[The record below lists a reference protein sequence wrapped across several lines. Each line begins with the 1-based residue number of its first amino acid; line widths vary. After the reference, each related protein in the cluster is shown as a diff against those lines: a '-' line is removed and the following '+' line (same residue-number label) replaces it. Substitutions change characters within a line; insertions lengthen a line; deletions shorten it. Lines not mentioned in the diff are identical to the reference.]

1 MLLTALLCAAAFV
14 AGFVD
19 AVAGGGGL
27 IQLPALL
34 ILLPGTPIPTL
45 FGTSKLAGFAGTASA
60 AAGYVRQRIEIRWH
74 VILPAAVAS
83 GVASWIG
90 AHAVS
95 SLRPDAIRPLVIV
108 LLVVVAAYTL
118 RQKDFGAL
126 RHAPR
131 PPRTEL
137 LLAVAGGGAIG
148 FYDGFFGPG
157 AGSFYLVFLV
167 GLLGYDFLMAS
178 AAAKIINVGSN
189 VTTLGYFGATGQVLW
204 SVGLP
209 MAAANILGAQI
220 GTRLAV
226 RRGPA
231 FVRPLFLTMVAAAIV
246 RLLWD
251 LMRTPVAILP

>member
-1 MLLTALLCAAAFV
+1 MLLTALLCTAAFV

-34 ILLPGTPIPTL
+34 ILLPGVPIPTL
-45 FGTSKLAGFAGTASA
+45 LGTGKLAGFAGTASA
-60 AAGYVRQRIEIRWH
+60 AADYMRQRIEIRWR
-74 VILPAAVAS
+74 VMLPAACAS
-83 GVASWIG
+83 GIASWIG

-95 SLRPDAIRPLVIV
+95 DLRPEAIRPMVIV
-108 LLVVVAAYTL
+108 LLIAVAAYTL
-118 RQKDFGAL
+118 WRKDFGAL

-131 PPRTEL
+131 PARTEQ
-137 LLAVAGGGAIG
+137 LLALGGGAAIG

-167 GLLGYDFLMAS
+167 GVLGYDFLMAS
-178 AAAKIINVGSN
+178 VAAKIINMGSN
-189 VTTLGYFGATGQVLW
+189 ITTLGYFGATGQVLW

-209 MAAANILGAQI
+209 MAVANILGAQV
-220 GTRLAV
+220 GTRMAV
-226 RRGPA
+226 RRGVG
-231 FVRPLFLTMVAAAIV
+231 FVRPLFLTMVGAAIV

-251 LMRTPVAILP
+251 LLRTPA